1 MSINLR
7 KEQNDY
13 IDEILSKGLYEI
25 QNFPSFNSSFISNKI
40 NEEEK
45 NNNKENIIKK
55 IPNNNEI
62 IEKALLNTEK
72 NIKKLNKHITGNN
85 LYYSLNNY
93 DNNINSDLSTTTQNL
108 IDKYIDLKSSNNDSL
123 FNEFKDN
130 IFKINYNTENNNKNI
145 IYKKYNSKSSAL
157 KLLIKKL
164 KKENEYE
171 ESRNNNKSYNS
182 NSIQI
187 SSFGD
192 SELFTLGNSNN
203 NNNNIISSKEK
214 KHKKYNSELNSDI
227 IKIKNI
233 RTFDKIMDSK
243 SKKLSSNILNYNSTP
258 DLSLLKSKLY
268 INKYKKKRP
277 KSMIKIKEKDY
288 YIKYK
293 ELRDKFILQREKM
306 KNEKE
311 NVIILQ
317 QKIKLIKKKLE
328 KKLELVDFNKT
339 LNEQNNI
346 LIKNLTFSDNIRK
359 RNSELIKR
367 LQNQL
372 KKIKK
377 IKYNFHK

>member
-55 IPNNNEI
+55 IPNNKEI

-145 IYKKYNSKSSAL
+145 IYKKYNPKSSAL

-171 ESRNNNKSYNS
+171 ESRNNNTSYNN

-203 NNNNIISSKEK
+203 NIILSKEK

-359 RNSELIKR
+359 RNSELINI
-367 LQNQL
+367 LQNR
-372 KKIKK
+372 IKK
-377 IKYNFHK
+377 IKNKFHK

>member
-55 IPNNNEI
+55 IPNNKEI

-145 IYKKYNSKSSAL
+145 IYKKYNPKSSAL

-192 SELFTLGNSNN
+192 SELFTLGNS
-203 NNNNIISSKEK
+203 NNNIISSKEK

-311 NVIILQ
+311 NVIRLQ

-359 RNSELIKR
+359 RNSELINI
-367 LQNQL
+367 LQNR
-372 KKIKK
+372 IKK
-377 IKYNFHK
+377 IKNKFHK

>member
-55 IPNNNEI
+55 IPNNKEI

-145 IYKKYNSKSSAL
+145 IYKKYNPKSSAL

-203 NNNNIISSKEK
+203 NIISSNEK

-311 NVIILQ
+311 NVIRLQ

-359 RNSELIKR
+359 RNSELINI
-367 LQNQL
+367 LQNR
-372 KKIKK
+372 IKK
-377 IKYNFHK
+377 IKNKFHK

>member
-55 IPNNNEI
+55 IPNNKEI

-145 IYKKYNSKSSAL
+145 IYKKYNPKSSAL

-203 NNNNIISSKEK
+203 NIISSNEK
-214 KHKKYNSELNSDI
+214 KHKKYNSELNFDI
-227 IKIKNI
+227 LKIKNI

-277 KSMIKIKEKDY
+277 KSMIKINEKDY

-311 NVIILQ
+311 NVIRLQ

-359 RNSELIKR
+359 RNSELINI
-367 LQNQL
+367 LQNR
-372 KKIKK
+372 IKK
-377 IKYNFHK
+377 IKNKFHK

>member
-45 NNNKENIIKK
+45 NNNKGNIIKK
-55 IPNNNEI
+55 IPNNKEI

-145 IYKKYNSKSSAL
+145 IYKKYNPKSSAL

-203 NNNNIISSKEK
+203 NIISSKEK
-214 KHKKYNSELNSDI
+214 KHKKYNSELNFDI
-227 IKIKNI
+227 LKIKNI

-277 KSMIKIKEKDY
+277 KSIIKIKEKDY

-359 RNSELIKR
+359 RNSELINI
-367 LQNQL
+367 LQNR
-372 KKIKK
+372 IKK
-377 IKYNFHK
+377 IKNKFHK

>member
-55 IPNNNEI
+55 IPNNKEI

-123 FNEFKDN
+123 FNEFKGN

-145 IYKKYNSKSSAL
+145 IYKKYNPKSSAL

-203 NNNNIISSKEK
+203 NIISSNEK
-214 KHKKYNSELNSDI
+214 KHKKYNSELNFDI
-227 IKIKNI
+227 LKIKNI

-243 SKKLSSNILNYNSTP
+243 SKKLSFNILNYNSTP

-277 KSMIKIKEKDY
+277 KSMIKFKEKDY

-359 RNSELIKR
+359 RNSELINI
-367 LQNQL
+367 LQNR
-372 KKIKK
+372 IKK
-377 IKYNFHK
+377 IKNKFHK

>member
-55 IPNNNEI
+55 IPNNKEI

-145 IYKKYNSKSSAL
+145 IYKKYNPKSSAL

-192 SELFTLGNSNN
+192 SELFTLGNS
-203 NNNNIISSKEK
+203 NNNIISSKEK

-367 LQNQL
+367 LQNQ
-372 KKIKK
+372 IKK
-377 IKYNFHK
+377 IKNKFHK

>member
-55 IPNNNEI
+55 IPNNKEI

-145 IYKKYNSKSSAL
+145 IYKKYNPKSSAL

-203 NNNNIISSKEK
+203 NIISSKGK
-214 KHKKYNSELNSDI
+214 KHKKYNSELNFDI
-227 IKIKNI
+227 LKIKNI

-359 RNSELIKR
+359 RNSELINI
-367 LQNQL
+367 LQNR
-372 KKIKK
+372 IKK
-377 IKYNFHK
+377 IKNKFHK

>member
-40 NEEEK
+40 NEKEK
-45 NNNKENIIKK
+45 NNNKENVINK
-55 IPNNNEI
+55 IPNNKEI

-145 IYKKYNSKSSAL
+145 IYKKYNPKSSAL

-203 NNNNIISSKEK
+203 NIISSKEK

-227 IKIKNI
+227 LKIKNI

-277 KSMIKIKEKDY
+277 KSMIKINEKDY

-293 ELRDKFILQREKM
+293 ELKDKFILQREKL

-359 RNSELIKR
+359 MNSELIKR
-367 LQNQL
+367 LQNQ
-372 KKIKK
+372 IKK
-377 IKYNFHK
+377 IINKFHK

>member
-55 IPNNNEI
+55 IPNNKEI

-145 IYKKYNSKSSAL
+145 IYKKYNPKSSAL
-157 KLLIKKL
+157 KLLIEKL

-171 ESRNNNKSYNS
+171 ESRNNNKSYNN

-187 SSFGD
+187 SSFCN

-203 NNNNIISSKEK
+203 NILSSKEK

-359 RNSELIKR
+359 RNSELINI
-367 LQNQL
+367 LQNR
-372 KKIKK
+372 IKK
-377 IKYNFHK
+377 IKNKFHK

>member
-55 IPNNNEI
+55 IPNNKEI

-145 IYKKYNSKSSAL
+145 IYKKYNPKSSAL

-171 ESRNNNKSYNS
+171 ESRNNNNKSYNS

-192 SELFTLGNSNN
+192 SELFTLGNS
-203 NNNNIISSKEK
+203 NNNIISSKEK

-243 SKKLSSNILNYNSTP
+243 SKKLSTNILNYNSTP

-277 KSMIKIKEKDY
+277 KSMIKIKEKDF

-359 RNSELIKR
+359 RNSELINI
-367 LQNQL
+367 LQNR
-372 KKIKK
+372 IKK
-377 IKYNFHK
+377 IKNKFHK

>member
-55 IPNNNEI
+55 IPNNKEI

-145 IYKKYNSKSSAL
+145 IYKKYNPKSSAL

-203 NNNNIISSKEK
+203 NIISSKEK
-214 KHKKYNSELNSDI
+214 KHKKYNSELNFDI
-227 IKIKNI
+227 LKIKNI

-243 SKKLSSNILNYNSTP
+243 SKKLSTNILNYNSTP
-258 DLSLLKSKLY
+258 DLSLLKSKL
-268 INKYKKKRP
+268 NKYKKKRP

-367 LQNQL
+367 LQNQ
-372 KKIKK
+372 IKK
-377 IKYNFHK
+377 IKNKFHK

>member
-55 IPNNNEI
+55 IPNNKEI

-145 IYKKYNSKSSAL
+145 IYKKYNPKSSAL

-192 SELFTLGNSNN
+192 SELFTLGNS
-203 NNNNIISSKEK
+203 NNNIISSKEK

-311 NVIILQ
+311 NVIRLQ

-359 RNSELIKR
+359 RNSELINI
-367 LQNQL
+367 LQNQ
-372 KKIKK
+372 IKK
-377 IKYNFHK
+377 IKNKFHK

>member
-55 IPNNNEI
+55 IPNNKEI

-145 IYKKYNSKSSAL
+145 IYKKYNPKSSAL

-203 NNNNIISSKEK
+203 NILSSKEK

-359 RNSELIKR
+359 RNSELINI
-367 LQNQL
+367 LQNR
-372 KKIKK
+372 IKK
-377 IKYNFHK
+377 IKNKFHK

>member
-55 IPNNNEI
+55 IPNNKEI

-145 IYKKYNSKSSAL
+145 IYKKYNPKSSAL

-203 NNNNIISSKEK
+203 NIISSKEK

-227 IKIKNI
+227 LKIKNI

-243 SKKLSSNILNYNSTP
+243 SKKLSFNILNYNSTP

-328 KKLELVDFNKT
+328 KKLELADFNKT

-359 RNSELIKR
+359 RNSELINI
-367 LQNQL
+367 LQNR
-372 KKIKK
+372 IKK
-377 IKYNFHK
+377 IKNKFHK

>member
-55 IPNNNEI
+55 IPNNKEI

-145 IYKKYNSKSSAL
+145 IYKKYNPKSSAL

-203 NNNNIISSKEK
+203 NIISSKEK
-214 KHKKYNSELNSDI
+214 KHKKYNSELNFDI
-227 IKIKNI
+227 LKIKNI

-359 RNSELIKR
+359 RNSELINI
-367 LQNQL
+367 LQNR
-372 KKIKK
+372 IKK
-377 IKYNFHK
+377 IKNKFHK

>member
-55 IPNNNEI
+55 IPNNKEI

-145 IYKKYNSKSSAL
+145 IYKKYNPKSSAL

-192 SELFTLGNSNN
+192 SELFTLGNS
-203 NNNNIISSKEK
+203 NNNIISSKEK

-277 KSMIKIKEKDY
+277 KSMIKIKEKDF
-288 YIKYK
+288 YIKYN

-359 RNSELIKR
+359 RNSELINI
-367 LQNQL
+367 LQNR
-372 KKIKK
+372 IKK
-377 IKYNFHK
+377 IKNKFHK

>member
-55 IPNNNEI
+55 IPNNKEI

-145 IYKKYNSKSSAL
+145 IYKKYNPKSSAL

-203 NNNNIISSKEK
+203 NIILSKEK

-227 IKIKNI
+227 LKIKNI

-311 NVIILQ
+311 NVIRLQ

-359 RNSELIKR
+359 RNSELINI
-367 LQNQL
+367 LQNR
-372 KKIKK
+372 IKK
-377 IKYNFHK
+377 IKNKFHK

>member
-55 IPNNNEI
+55 IPNNKEI

-145 IYKKYNSKSSAL
+145 IYKKYNPKSSAL

-192 SELFTLGNSNN
+192 SELFTLGNS
-203 NNNNIISSKEK
+203 NNNIISSKEK

-359 RNSELIKR
+359 RNSELINI
-367 LQNQL
+367 LQNR
-372 KKIKK
+372 IKK
-377 IKYNFHK
+377 IKNKFHK

>member
-13 IDEILSKGLYEI
+13 IDELLSKGLYEI

-55 IPNNNEI
+55 IPNNKEI

-145 IYKKYNSKSSAL
+145 IYKKYNPKSSAL

-192 SELFTLGNSNN
+192 SELFTLGNS
-203 NNNNIISSKEK
+203 NNNIISSKEK

-311 NVIILQ
+311 NVITLQ
-317 QKIKLIKKKLE
+317 QKIKLIKKNW
-328 KKLELVDFNKT
+328 KKN
-339 LNEQNNI
+339 
-346 LIKNLTFSDNIRK
+346 
-359 RNSELIKR
+359 
-367 LQNQL
+367 
-372 KKIKK
+372 
-377 IKYNFHK
+377 

>member
-55 IPNNNEI
+55 IPNNKEI

-145 IYKKYNSKSSAL
+145 IYKKYNPKSSAL

-203 NNNNIISSKEK
+203 NILSSKEK

-367 LQNQL
+367 LQNQ
-372 KKIKK
+372 IKK
-377 IKYNFHK
+377 IKNKFHK

>member
-55 IPNNNEI
+55 IPNNKEI

-145 IYKKYNSKSSAL
+145 IYKKYNPKSSAL

-171 ESRNNNKSYNS
+171 ESRNNNKYY
-182 NSIQI
+182 
-187 SSFGD
+187 
-192 SELFTLGNSNN
+192 NSNN
-203 NNNNIISSKEK
+203 NIILSKEK

-227 IKIKNI
+227 LKIKNI

-317 QKIKLIKKKLE
+317 QKIKLIKKNW
-328 KKLELVDFNKT
+328 KKN
-339 LNEQNNI
+339 
-346 LIKNLTFSDNIRK
+346 
-359 RNSELIKR
+359 
-367 LQNQL
+367 
-372 KKIKK
+372 
-377 IKYNFHK
+377 

>member
-55 IPNNNEI
+55 IPNNKEI

-72 NIKKLNKHITGNN
+72 NIKKLNKHITVNN

-123 FNEFKDN
+123 FNEFKDS

-145 IYKKYNSKSSAL
+145 IYKKYNPKSSAL
-157 KLLIKKL
+157 KLLIKKI

-192 SELFTLGNSNN
+192 SELFTLGNS
-203 NNNNIISSKEK
+203 NNNIISSKEK

-268 INKYKKKRP
+268 ISKYKKKRP

-306 KNEKE
+306 KKEKE

-359 RNSELIKR
+359 RNSQLINI
-367 LQNQL
+367 LQNR
-372 KKIKK
+372 IKK
-377 IKYNFHK
+377 IKNKFHK

>member
-55 IPNNNEI
+55 IPNNKEI

-145 IYKKYNSKSSAL
+145 IYKKYNPKSSAL

-171 ESRNNNKSYNS
+171 ESRNNNTSYNN

-203 NNNNIISSKEK
+203 NIISSNEK
-214 KHKKYNSELNSDI
+214 KHKKYNSELNFDI
-227 IKIKNI
+227 LKIKNI

-277 KSMIKIKEKDY
+277 KSMIKINEKDY

-359 RNSELIKR
+359 RNSELINI
-367 LQNQL
+367 LQNR
-372 KKIKK
+372 IKK
-377 IKYNFHK
+377 IKNKFHK

>member
-7 KEQNDY
+7 KEPNDY

-55 IPNNNEI
+55 IPNNKEI

-145 IYKKYNSKSSAL
+145 IYKKYNPKSSAL

-203 NNNNIISSKEK
+203 NIISSNEK
-214 KHKKYNSELNSDI
+214 KHKKYNSELNFDI
-227 IKIKNI
+227 LKIKNI

-311 NVIILQ
+311 NVIRLQ

-359 RNSELIKR
+359 RNSELIKI
-367 LQNQL
+367 LQNQ
-372 KKIKK
+372 IKK
-377 IKYNFHK
+377 IKNKFHK

>member
-55 IPNNNEI
+55 IPNNKEI

-145 IYKKYNSKSSAL
+145 IYKKYNPKSSAL

-203 NNNNIISSKEK
+203 NIISSNEK
-214 KHKKYNSELNSDI
+214 KHKKYNSELNFDI
-227 IKIKNI
+227 LKIKNI

-268 INKYKKKRP
+268 INKYKKKRQ

-317 QKIKLIKKKLE
+317 QKIKKKKKKLE

-359 RNSELIKR
+359 RNSELINI
-367 LQNQL
+367 LQNR
-372 KKIKK
+372 IKK
-377 IKYNFHK
+377 IKNKFHK

>member
-55 IPNNNEI
+55 IPNNKEI

-145 IYKKYNSKSSAL
+145 ICKKYNPKSSAL

-203 NNNNIISSKEK
+203 NIISSNGK

-227 IKIKNI
+227 LKIKNI

-359 RNSELIKR
+359 RNSELINI
-367 LQNQL
+367 LQNR
-372 KKIKK
+372 IKK
-377 IKYNFHK
+377 IKNKFHK

>member
-55 IPNNNEI
+55 IPNNKEI

-145 IYKKYNSKSSAL
+145 IYKKYNPKSSAL

-192 SELFTLGNSNN
+192 SELFTLGNS
-203 NNNNIISSKEK
+203 NNNIISSKEK

-311 NVIILQ
+311 NAIILQ

-328 KKLELVDFNKT
+328 KK
-339 LNEQNNI
+339 
-346 LIKNLTFSDNIRK
+346 
-359 RNSELIKR
+359 
-367 LQNQL
+367 
-372 KKIKK
+372 
-377 IKYNFHK
+377 

>member
-55 IPNNNEI
+55 IPNNKEI

-145 IYKKYNSKSSAL
+145 IYKKYNPKSSAL

-192 SELFTLGNSNN
+192 SELFTLGNS
-203 NNNNIISSKEK
+203 NNNIISSKEK

-359 RNSELIKR
+359 RNSELINI
-367 LQNQL
+367 LQNR
-372 KKIKK
+372 IKK
-377 IKYNFHK
+377 IKNKFYK

>member
-55 IPNNNEI
+55 IPNNKEI

-145 IYKKYNSKSSAL
+145 IYKKYNPKSSAL

-203 NNNNIISSKEK
+203 NIILSKEK

-227 IKIKNI
+227 LKIKNI

-359 RNSELIKR
+359 RNSELINI
-367 LQNQL
+367 LQNR
-372 KKIKK
+372 IKK
-377 IKYNFHK
+377 IKNKFHK

>member
-55 IPNNNEI
+55 IPNNKEI

-145 IYKKYNSKSSAL
+145 IYKKYNPKNSAL

-192 SELFTLGNSNN
+192 SELFTLGNS
-203 NNNNIISSKEK
+203 NNNIISSKEK

-359 RNSELIKR
+359 RNSELINI
-367 LQNQL
+367 LQNR
-372 KKIKK
+372 IKK
-377 IKYNFHK
+377 IKNKFHK

>member
-55 IPNNNEI
+55 IPNNKEI

-145 IYKKYNSKSSAL
+145 IYKKYNPKSSAL

-203 NNNNIISSKEK
+203 NIISSKEK

-227 IKIKNI
+227 LKIKNI

-367 LQNQL
+367 LQNQ
-372 KKIKK
+372 IKK
-377 IKYNFHK
+377 IKNKFHK

>member
-55 IPNNNEI
+55 IPNNKEI

-72 NIKKLNKHITGNN
+72 NIKKLNKHITVNN

-123 FNEFKDN
+123 FNEFKDS

-145 IYKKYNSKSSAL
+145 IYKKYNPKSSAL

-192 SELFTLGNSNN
+192 SELFTLGNS
-203 NNNNIISSKEK
+203 NNNIISSKEK

-277 KSMIKIKEKDY
+277 KSMIKFKEKDY

-359 RNSELIKR
+359 RNSELINI
-367 LQNQL
+367 LQNR
-372 KKIKK
+372 IKK
-377 IKYNFHK
+377 IKNKFHK

>member
-55 IPNNNEI
+55 IPNNKEI

-145 IYKKYNSKSSAL
+145 IYKKYNPKSSAL

-203 NNNNIISSKEK
+203 NIISSNEK
-214 KHKKYNSELNSDI
+214 KHKKYNSELNFDI
-227 IKIKNI
+227 LKIKNI

-359 RNSELIKR
+359 RNSELINI
-367 LQNQL
+367 LQNR
-372 KKIKK
+372 IKK
-377 IKYNFHK
+377 IKNKFHK

>member
-55 IPNNNEI
+55 IPNNKEI

-145 IYKKYNSKSSAL
+145 IYKKYNPKSSAL

-203 NNNNIISSKEK
+203 NIISSKEK

-227 IKIKNI
+227 LKIKNI

-359 RNSELIKR
+359 RNSELINI
-367 LQNQL
+367 LQNR
-372 KKIKK
+372 IKK
-377 IKYNFHK
+377 IKNKFHK

>member
-55 IPNNNEI
+55 IPNNKEI

-145 IYKKYNSKSSAL
+145 IYKKYNPKSSAL

-192 SELFTLGNSNN
+192 SELFTLGNS
-203 NNNNIISSKEK
+203 NNNIISSKEK

-288 YIKYK
+288 CIKYK

-359 RNSELIKR
+359 RNSELINI
-367 LQNQL
+367 LQNQ
-372 KKIKK
+372 IKK
-377 IKYNFHK
+377 IKNKFHK

>member
-55 IPNNNEI
+55 IPNNKEI

-145 IYKKYNSKSSAL
+145 IYKKYNPKSSAL

-171 ESRNNNKSYNS
+171 ESRNNNKSYNN

-203 NNNNIISSKEK
+203 NIISSKEK
-214 KHKKYNSELNSDI
+214 KHKKYKSELNSDI
-227 IKIKNI
+227 LKIKNI

-311 NVIILQ
+311 NVIRLQ
-317 QKIKLIKKKLE
+317 QKLKLIKKKLE

-367 LQNQL
+367 LQNQ
-372 KKIKK
+372 IKK
-377 IKYNFHK
+377 IKNKFHK

>member
-55 IPNNNEI
+55 IPNNKEI

-145 IYKKYNSKSSAL
+145 IYKKYNPKSSAL

-203 NNNNIISSKEK
+203 NIISSKEK
-214 KHKKYNSELNSDI
+214 KHKKYNSELNFDI
-227 IKIKNI
+227 LKIKNI

-268 INKYKKKRP
+268 ISKYKKKRP

-311 NVIILQ
+311 NVIRLQ

-359 RNSELIKR
+359 RNSELINI
-367 LQNQL
+367 LQNR
-372 KKIKK
+372 IKK
-377 IKYNFHK
+377 IKNKFHK